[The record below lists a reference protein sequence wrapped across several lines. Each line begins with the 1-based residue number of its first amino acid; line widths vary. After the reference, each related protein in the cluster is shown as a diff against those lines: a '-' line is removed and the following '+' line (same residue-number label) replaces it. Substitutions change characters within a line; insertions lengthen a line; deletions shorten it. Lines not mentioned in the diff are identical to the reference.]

1 MSHLEEVSNGWMS
14 LGKLLQYLWSVQNL
28 SISVGS
34 YQQMD
39 ISVTGRSESSATITL
54 HFLLRAEVMNHSAVR
69 VCGFFFPQHCNWFPT
84 HCQEFTTF
92 FFFLKLGR
100 LPAEAEVPSASNSR
114 SQPAFS
120 LWRNMFL
127 FIQWGFCRP
136 QLLCS
141 WRLHVHYIYEV
152 FMFPY
157 AFQNILPSCN
167 FFIWFLGNYTS
178 WLSGFCHRPCSL
190 KIQTDPD
197 KNIYSCDLGLDM
209 APLGA
214 GRGNV
219 DCWVSSRK
227 EKFFNLYTLFSIGP

>member
-1 MSHLEEVSNGWMS
+1 MSHQPLSPFIFSWEQRSWTTQLSEYVVFSS
-14 LGKLLQYLWSVQNL
+14 LSTAIGFPLIAKSLL
-28 SISVGS
+28 
-34 YQQMD
+34 
-39 ISVTGRSESSATITL
+39 
-54 HFLLRAEVMNHSAVR
+54 H
-69 VCGFFFPQHCNWFPT
+69 
-84 HCQEFTTF
+84 F

-178 WLSGFCHRPCSL
+178 WLSGFCYRPCSL

-197 KNIYSCDLGLDM
+197 KNIYSCDLGLDT